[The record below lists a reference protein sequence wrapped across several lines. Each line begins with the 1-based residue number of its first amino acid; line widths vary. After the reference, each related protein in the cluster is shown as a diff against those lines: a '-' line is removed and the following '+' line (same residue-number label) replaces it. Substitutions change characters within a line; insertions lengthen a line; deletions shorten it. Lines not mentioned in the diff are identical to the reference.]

1 MFKKILLT
9 LALVFSI
16 SMPTGAAQMPNGSE
30 PPPTPAPAPAPR
42 AACPRGLGIL
52 ASCPIRIRFGA
63 GAYGAMLNGALTR
76 SPDVRYY
83 VIHARAGQKM
93 YLAFLGRGH
102 LRGGI
107 TYPNGSGDGPFVSG
121 QTVLDLPQTGDY
133 IIYLGQHTMADEAW
147 TGRFTLSVMV
157 Q

>member
-1 MFKKILLT
+1 MKRLFAT
-9 LALVFSI
+9 LVVFAAVVSASFAIDVDRKELEPGDAGKAIEFINYTGPHSVIETVEQIKGIGIAL
-16 SMPTGAAQMPNGSE
+16 GARAVKDGS
-30 PPPTPAPAPAPR
+30 
-42 AACPRGLGIL
+42 
-52 ASCPIRIRFGA
+52 A
-63 GAYGAMLNGALTR
+63 GDQA
-76 SPDVRYY
+76 RYY